1 LSKTTSLFLI
11 SLFLSAS
18 SPFFLGAAS
27 GQENTPGLI
36 RAIGTDSSSIENAFY
51 LWTTIDNDTSPYHWA
66 YLYGEGVF
74 ALGKELGLEVDFPNL
89 LTYTPLGEYP
99 LALGPTGLYLRYEA
113 LHSGNW
119 SSETAGSLSFQ
130 AGAAYAQPLKP
141 YRYLGSSFTLK
152 ALGGYRWGN
161 FFVQGNYA
169 FQGGI
174 DPQSLTMWQ
183 ANNAFGYSLGGPFYV
198 QLEANLYAVTAP
210 FNDASWTVT
219 PQLAFQQDE
228 WLLEFGEAL
237 NDEHPAGQTQVLIAR
252 AF

>member
-1 LSKTTSLFLI
+1 MFLTC
-11 SLFLSAS
+11 
-18 SPFFLGAAS
+18 PAA

-51 LWTTIDNDTSPYHWA
+51 LWTTVDNDSSPYHWI

-74 ALGKELGLEVDFPNL
+74 ALDKELGLEVDFPNL

-99 LALGPTGLYLRYEA
+99 LALGPAGLYIRYEA
-113 LHSGNW
+113 LHSGSW
-119 SSETAGSLSFQ
+119 SSETAGSLAIQ
-130 AGAAYAQPLKP
+130 AGGAYAKPLLP
-141 YRYLGSSFTLK
+141 YYRYLGSSLTLK
-152 ALGGYRWGN
+152 VLGGYRWGK

-169 FQGGI
+169 YQAGL
-174 DPQSLTMWQ
+174 DPQSLSMVQ
-183 ANNAFGYSLGGPFYV
+183 ANNAFGLSLGGPFTV
-198 QLEANLYAVTAP
+198 QMEADLYAVTAP
-210 FNDASWTVT
+210 FHDSTWTVT
-219 PQLAFQQDE
+219 PQLAFQENE